1 MLGKYTI
8 GVTMVFARD
17 FPLNI
22 KPARSIATDNLM
34 LKGVAAN
41 AAKYDS
47 RAESN
52 AGASAAEASVTPIR
66 STAMEESAARIL
78 ASSRDNNPQTRA
90 AA

>member
-1 MLGKYTI
+1 MG
-8 GVTMVFARD
+8 FARD

-47 RAESN
+47 RTESN
-52 AGASAAEASVTPIR
+52 AGASAAEATPIR

-78 ASSRDNNPQTRA
+78 ASSRDNNP
-90 AA
+90 